1 MFFWEIIQDLC
12 GESGTE
18 PLCWNRTC
26 WISGKMHSLV
36 KSLNPCEKNLSWI
49 HGRCSG
55 VCIYSCHSPHS
66 DLFYQRY
73 EDCEDSKG
81 TWGLHIYEWWS
92 ACSSFLERVCSTVGA
107 TAYIWNITLGP
118 AVDGTDFLTVTFFK
132 VRNQFLVSPVLTEIS
147 DERKLVR
154 FEFLIL
160 WRMGIIKSLLPE
172 RNVSADKGKKIAN
185 HSLLVLNVV
194 K

>member
-1 MFFWEIIQDLC
+1 M
-12 GESGTE
+12 
-18 PLCWNRTC
+18 
-26 WISGKMHSLV
+26 
-36 KSLNPCEKNLSWI
+36 
-49 HGRCSG
+49 
-55 VCIYSCHSPHS
+55 
-66 DLFYQRY
+66 
-73 EDCEDSKG
+73 
-81 TWGLHIYEWWS
+81 
-92 ACSSFLERVCSTVGA
+92 GA

-160 WRMGIIKSLLPE
+160 WRMGIIKSPLPE